1 MRTGPDLIR
10 ATKPFAEEHLP
21 TTWRLFGTSALV
33 ALVAAAAAAL
43 GPHLVVRAAGS
54 IVLGGMIVRFFI
66 FFHDGLHRAIF
77 KKSKLG
83 QALLYVFG
91 LVILTPPKVWRD
103 SHNYHHRH
111 TSKLAGSSIGSFPL
125 TTVKMYRAMGAGQ
138 RFAYRAT
145 RHPLNILFAYV
156 TIFGFGMCVANTIR
170 QPKKY
175 WDAPLSLVVHAA
187 LLAGLTYVG
196 GFELTLFVVVLPMTI
211 ACAAG
216 AYLFYSQ
223 HTFPGMELRPR
234 ETWEYTAAAL
244 HASSM
249 TRMPRLM
256 HWFTGNIG
264 YHHVHHLN
272 AAIPFYRLPEAARSI
287 PELANP
293 VETSLAPK
301 EILACLRIHLWD
313 EARSE
318 MVGFDAARQPSSE
331 GHTSAA

>member
-1 MRTGPDLIR
+1 MRTGPELIR
-10 ATKPFAEEHLP
+10 ATKAFAKEDVA
-21 TTWRLFGTSALV
+21 TTWRLFGSSVLV
-33 ALVAAAAAAL
+33 ALAAAAAAAF
-43 GPHLVVRAAGS
+43 GPHVAIRIAGS

-66 FFHDGLHRAIF
+66 FYHDCLHGAVF

-83 QALLYVFG
+83 QAIMYVFG
-91 LVILTPPKVWRD
+91 LAILTPPKVWRD

-111 TSKLAGSSIGSFPL
+111 TSKLVGSSIGSFPL
-125 TTVKMYRAMGAGQ
+125 TTVKMYRAMSKSQ

-145 RHPLNILFAYV
+145 RHPLNIIFAYV
-156 TIFGFGMCVANTIR
+156 TIFGIGMCVANVVR

-175 WDAPLSLVVHAA
+175 PSAALSLLVHGG
-187 LLAGLTYVG
+187 LIGGLTFFA
-196 GFELTLFVVVLPMTI
+196 GFDFALFVVILPMVI
-211 ACAAG
+211 GCAAG

-244 HASSM
+244 HSSSM

-272 AAIPFYRLPEAARSI
+272 AAIPFYRLPEAAREI
-287 PELANP
+287 PELTNP

-301 EILACLRIHLWD
+301 DVLACLRIHLWD
-313 EARSE
+313 EERGH
-318 MVGFDAARQPSSE
+318 MVGFQAAR
-331 GHTSAA
+331 